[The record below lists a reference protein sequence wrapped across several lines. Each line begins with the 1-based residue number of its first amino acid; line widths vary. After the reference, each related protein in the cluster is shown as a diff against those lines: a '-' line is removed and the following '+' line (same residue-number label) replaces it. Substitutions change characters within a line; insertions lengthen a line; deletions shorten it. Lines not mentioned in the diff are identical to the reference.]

1 MSLLEVTDLHT
12 QFDTS
17 EGTVRAV
24 DGVDLDIEAGDIVG
38 LVGESGSGKSVTA
51 RSIMRLIDSPGEIVN
66 GKITFAGT
74 DLMSVEESE
83 LRSIRGNRMSMIFQ
97 DPQDAFNPTQTIGRQ
112 LHDVLRTHE
121 TGAVHPLTRILGRD
135 HTSAYRESVIEALD
149 RVGIPNPETR
159 YNEYPHQFSGGM
171 LQRAMIAMAV
181 LCEPELILADEPTTA
196 LDVTVESRIL
206 LMFRELV
213 EDLGISVLWITH
225 DLSIVSELCDRVIVM
240 YAGKIMEEGP
250 TEEILGDPQHPYTR
264 ALLES
269 VPRYDMPEKELFAID
284 GSIPS
289 PHNLTKGCRFADRCP
304 EAHDQCYDSQP
315 RMHETEETRA
325 ACYLLEED
333 SDGKHQTEVER

>member
-12 QFDTS
+12 RFDTS
-17 EGTVRAV
+17 EGTVHAV
-24 DGVDLDIEAGDIVG
+24 DGVDLNIEAGDIVG

-51 RSIMRLIDSPGEIVN
+51 RSIMRLINSPGEIAD
-66 GKITFAGT
+66 GEITFNET
-74 DLMSVEESE
+74 DILAADKSE
-83 LRSIRGNRMSMIFQ
+83 LRSIRGNRISMIFQ

-121 TGAVHPLTRILGRD
+121 SGSVHPLMRILGRD
-135 HTSAYRESVIEALD
+135 HSSAYRERVVEALD
-149 RVGIPNPETR
+149 RVGIPSPETR
-159 YNEYPHQFSGGM
+159 YDEYPHQFSGGM

-213 EDLGISVLWITH
+213 DDLGISVLWITH
-225 DLSIVSELCDRVIVM
+225 DLSIVSELCDRVVVM

-250 TEEILGDPQHPYTR
+250 TEDLLENPQHPYTR

-289 PHNLTKGCRFADRCP
+289 PHNMPQGCRFADRCP
-304 EAHDQCYDSQP
+304 EAHERCYDDHPPMYERQ
-315 RMHETEETRA
+315 ETHA
-325 ACYLLEED
+325 ACYLLDDTNSKRPEPGVEE
-333 SDGKHQTEVER
+333 

>member
-1 MSLLEVTDLHT
+1 MSLLKVTDLHT
-12 QFDTS
+12 QFNTS
-17 EGTVRAV
+17 DGIVRAV
-24 DGVDLDIEAGDIVG
+24 DGIDLEIEAGDIVG

-51 RSIMRLIDSPGEIVN
+51 RSIMQLIDSPG
-66 GKITFAGT
+66 KIADGDIAFDGEDILSAT
-74 DLMSVEESE
+74 DSE
-83 LRSIRGNRMSMIFQ
+83 LRSIRGARISMIFQ

-121 TGAVHPLTRILGRD
+121 SGSVHPLIRILGRD
-135 HTSAYRESVIEALD
+135 HSSTYRERVINALD
-149 RVGIPNPETR
+149 RVGIPSPETR
-159 YNEYPHQFSGGM
+159 YDEYPHQFSGGM

-213 EDLGISVLWITH
+213 DDLGISVLWITH

-250 TEEILGDPQHPYTR
+250 TKDILENPQHPYTR

-284 GSIPS
+284 GTIPS
-289 PHNLTKGCRFADRCP
+289 PHDLPQGCRFADRCP
-304 EAHDQCYDSQP
+304 EAHERCYDSHP
-315 RMHETEETRA
+315 PMYNSGETRA
-325 ACYLLEED
+325 ACYLLD
-333 SDGKHQTEVER
+333 EVETKNTEQEAEQ